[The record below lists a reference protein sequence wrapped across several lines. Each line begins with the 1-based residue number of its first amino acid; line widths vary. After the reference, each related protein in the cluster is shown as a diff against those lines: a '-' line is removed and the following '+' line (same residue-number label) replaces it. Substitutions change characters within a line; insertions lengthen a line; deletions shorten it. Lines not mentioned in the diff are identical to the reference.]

1 MSNQIKLTID
11 ISDELLNKV
20 ITVLA
25 LSSATLPAQMG
36 GMPMVV
42 RQSTPEA
49 TEKPSMGF
57 QPPTKEGDK

>member
-20 ITVLA
+20 MTVLA

-36 GMPMVV
+36 GMPMMV
-42 RQSTPEA
+42 RQAPPEA

-57 QPPTKEGDK
+57 QPPAKEGDK

>member
-11 ISDELLNKV
+11 SSDELLNKV

-36 GMPMVV
+36 GMPMMV
-42 RQSTPEA
+42 RQAPPEA
-49 TEKPSMGF
+49 PERPSMGF
-57 QPPTKEGDK
+57 EPPTKEGE

>member
-20 ITVLA
+20 ITAIA

-42 RQSTPEA
+42 RQTPPEA
-49 TEKPSMGF
+49 TEKTSMGF
-57 QPPTKEGDK
+57 QPPAKEGEE

>member
-42 RQSTPEA
+42 RQPPPEA

-57 QPPTKEGDK
+57 

>member
-1 MSNQIKLTID
+1 MSNQINLTID
-11 ISDELLNKV
+11 ISDELLNKI
-20 ITVLA
+20 ITVIA
-25 LSSATLPAQMG
+25 LSGATLPPQMG

-57 QPPTKEGDK
+57 KMPKEGDK

>member
-36 GMPMVV
+36 GMPMMV
-42 RQSTPEA
+42 RQAPPEA
-49 TEKPSMGF
+49 PERPSMGF
-57 QPPTKEGDK
+57 KPPTKEGEE

>member
-42 RQSTPEA
+42 RQAPPEA
-49 TEKPSMGF
+49 PERPSMGF
-57 QPPTKEGDK
+57 EPPTKDGDK